1 MCILTPLS
9 SRASSMSDTRS
20 PGDPPGD
27 GGDTG
32 PGPSQDSGQ
41 GSSQKEIREG
51 NTVIRPQSWCG
62 PTRREL
68 VAVSEYG
75 VLSAGWCVPGV

>member
-1 MCILTPLS
+1 MLTPLS

-20 PGDPPGD
+20 PGD

-32 PGPSQDSGQ
+32 SQDSGQ
-41 GSSQKEIREG
+41 GPSQKEIREG
-51 NTVIRPQSWCG
+51 NTVITPQSRSG

-75 VLSAGWCVPGV
+75 VLSAGRCVPGV